1 MVGWLKENQMLAA
14 LVVICVT
21 LLIALAMYFRLDLS
35 WIPGILSRLIG

>member
-21 LLIALAMYFRLDLS
+21 LLIALAMYFQLDLS
-35 WIPGILSRLIG
+35 WIPGILGKLIG